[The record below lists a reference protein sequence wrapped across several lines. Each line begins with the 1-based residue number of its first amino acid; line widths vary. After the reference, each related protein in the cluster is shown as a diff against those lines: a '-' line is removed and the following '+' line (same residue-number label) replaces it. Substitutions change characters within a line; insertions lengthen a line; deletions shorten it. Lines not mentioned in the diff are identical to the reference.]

1 MTETNS
7 PPALRLE
14 HAGAQ
19 LFPQAI
25 SEPEL
30 TRLRSLTDT
39 PPEKAGQR
47 IYGGALAQ
55 AILKDDGSFHRL
67 ATALLGPAARPVRAI
82 LFDKNA
88 NTNWALGWHQD
99 RTIAVRERRDI
110 AGFGPWSEK
119 DGAIHAEPPYE
130 FLRCMVTL
138 RAHLDDCDADNA
150 PLLIAPG
157 SHDLGR
163 VPVADVQATAE
174 RLGTVACFADCGDIW
189 AYVTTI
195 LHGSQRAARP
205 RRRRVLQVDYSAED
219 LPGGL
224 EWLGL

>member
-1 MTETNS
+1 MTDTNDLR
-7 PPALRLE
+7 ALRLE

-19 LFPQAI
+19 LFPQEL
-25 SEPEL
+25 SKPEL
-30 TRLRSLTDT
+30 TQLTSLTGASIA
-39 PPEKAGQR
+39 KAGQR
-47 IYGGALAQ
+47 IYGGPLAQ
-55 AILKDDGSFHRL
+55 AILNNKGPFRRL
-67 ATALLGPAARPVRAI
+67 AATLLGPSARPVRAI

-88 NTNWALGWHQD
+88 DTNWALGWHQD
-99 RTIAVRERRDI
+99 RTIAVRERRFVT
-110 AGFGPWSEK
+110 GFGPWSEK
-119 DGAIHAEPPYE
+119 DGAIHAEPPYDL
-130 FLRCMVTL
+130 LRRMVTL
-138 RAHLDDCDADNA
+138 RAHLDDCDPDNA

-163 VPVADVQATAE
+163 IPIADVPATAE
-174 RLGTVACFADCGDIW
+174 RLGSLACLAHRGDIW

-205 RRRRVLQVDYSAED
+205 RRRRVLQVDYAAED